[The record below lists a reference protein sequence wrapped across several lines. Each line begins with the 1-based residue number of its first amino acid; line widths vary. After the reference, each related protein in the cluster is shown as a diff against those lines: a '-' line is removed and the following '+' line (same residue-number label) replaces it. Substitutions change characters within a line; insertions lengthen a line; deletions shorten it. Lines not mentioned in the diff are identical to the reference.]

1 MMGQGKLREK
11 WAEMALESNKL
22 CTLDNHPHAELCHV
36 VFDLFFFFHYDTT
49 PRYIYKYL
57 YYEKIEK
64 KSKPAYFFHLYV
76 NESGNFHLMSSHTYL
91 SEVSV
96 QNN

>member
-36 VFDLFFFFHYDTT
+36 VFDLFFFFNYDTT
-49 PRYIYKYL
+49 LINIQMKKISRFTFFFYFLIVQIFINVPWSGIIM
-57 YYEKIEK
+57 EKEK
-64 KSKPAYFFHLYV
+64 
-76 NESGNFHLMSSHTYL
+76 
-91 SEVSV
+91 
-96 QNN
+96 